1 MISIYLFSSYFSVF
15 WGVIIFLLFN
25 YFQFHYF
32 MAFSK
37 NWFLLFSNSEFNY
50 YIFLF
55 YVLIVF
61 IFDLFEWTFF
71 FYLISRLIFLFIY
84 IIFFCHLLNWL
95 IFTLFDV
102 FIDLFFFDLPFH
114 LFTSTRCWS
123 FFFWHMMAKFVKC
136 LQALSETPEDYEA
149 LVRTP
154 KPPQPHSFCA
164 LLLLLHDW
172 QWRLPTHCPQGLLG
186 NRKRIRGFPFLCCMS
201 FFFSF
206 FSLPGHSLAF
216 HAKDDQDLFLSL
228 TARMIDHLPIGRWM
242 KCWWSCHR
250 CSGWHWA
257 WVLPYRADFSHLGNN
272 FHCLSSALSS
282 SSFHTI

>member
-1 MISIYLFSSYFSVF
+1 M
-15 WGVIIFLLFN
+15 
-25 YFQFHYF
+25 
-32 MAFSK
+32 
-37 NWFLLFSNSEFNY
+37 
-50 YIFLF
+50 
-55 YVLIVF
+55 
-61 IFDLFEWTFF
+61 
-71 FYLISRLIFLFIY
+71 
-84 IIFFCHLLNWL
+84 
-95 IFTLFDV
+95 
-102 FIDLFFFDLPFH
+102 DLFFLFNITFDFLIYLYYFLLSSFELAYFH
-114 LFTSTRCWS
+114 FIWRVYWFIFFRHAFSFVYFNSLLVFFFL